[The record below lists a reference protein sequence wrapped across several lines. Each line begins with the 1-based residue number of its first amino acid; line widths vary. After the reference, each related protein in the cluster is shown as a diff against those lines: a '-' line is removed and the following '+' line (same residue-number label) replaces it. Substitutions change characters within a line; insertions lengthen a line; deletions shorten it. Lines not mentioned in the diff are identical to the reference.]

1 MQGAHTAAPF
11 TATPKSASR
20 RSARRS
26 WFETPP
32 ATKLDIAVEKPPLR
46 MMKSGSKRRSID
58 DVETLVLTHFTKPPR
73 VSFGKIVIGRSK
85 TRVLL
90 VQNPADYEQEVVIER
105 FPYKKCFN
113 VDQTHFVV
121 GAEEV
126 VTLTLTWTPQEAG
139 SCREM
144 VLFHVNDVYRL
155 QAYVFGTADDL
166 KPVKKGVS
174 RLTHWSCHH
183 VDAFNSGSVV

>member
-1 MQGAHTAAPF
+1 MVLLSLQARIARLHRPETA
-11 TATPKSASR
+11 
-20 RSARRS
+20 
-26 WFETPP
+26 
-32 ATKLDIAVEKPPLR
+32 KPHVGDQQ
-46 MMKSGSKRRSID
+46 MMC
-58 DVETLVLTHFTKPPR
+58 
-73 VSFGKIVIGRSK
+73 
-85 TRVLL
+85 RVLMKYHGWAL
-90 VQNPADYEQEVVIER
+90 KLAREKMDPTQEVVIER

>member
-1 MQGAHTAAPF
+1 MATDGVNTAAPF
-11 TATPKSASR
+11 VATPKSVNR

-32 ATKLDIAVEKPPLR
+32 ATKLDIAVEKPPLKTMNSR
-46 MMKSGSKRRSID
+46 SKRRSID

-73 VSFGKIVIGRSK
+73 ISFGKIVIGRSK
-85 TRVLL
+85 TRILL

-113 VDQTHFVV
+113 VDQTHFEV
-121 GAEEV
+121 GPEEV
-126 VTLTLTWTPQEAG
+126 VSLTLTWTPQEAG

-155 QAYVFGTADDL
+155 QAYVFGTADDP
-166 KPVKKGVS
+166 KPAKKGVS
-174 RLTHWSCHH
+174 RFEAWKNLCQYILLPR
-183 VDAFNSGSVV
+183 